1 MLMMMMSCR
10 SCSLNHICNAHF
22 GASVEIS
29 AKLRSLVSSRS
40 CGAKKLLLQR
50 KRELVCDDARN
61 LLLLQRKRELVC
73 DDARNLLL
81 LQRRELVCDDERKP
95 LLLQRKR
102 EFFFVSHKGNEWH
115 PIAPTG
121 ETSVTDIT
129 WVQNSL
135 WVAFRIAVSIIL
147 GLGLLVADGI
157 SAESAIAAAPILSV
171 KRFFPWEPV
180 QEEIVPDKGTCA
192 TCIGVV
198 DDTLGSCNATRN
210 CVSSFDDR
218 AMFFVA
224 PWEFPGKLEVAMEK
238 LNSVLT
244 QSGASITEQSE
255 RYIHAVF
262 TTENGER
269 DDVEFLFSAP
279 SVDATVNI
287 RAASRTINYQDGGRN
302 RNRLEQ
308 LRMSLTWQQVPIL
321 RNRQRRLFFIESP
334 WDTFGPEPPPTFD
347 YKDRLEFFPE

>member
-1 MLMMMMSCR
+1 MMMMMMMMSCR
-10 SCSLNHICNAHF
+10 SCSLNHICNTHF
-22 GASVEIS
+22 GASVEIC

-50 KRELVCDDARN
+50 KRELVCDDATN
-61 LLLLQRKRELVC
+61 QLLLQRKRELVC
-73 DDARNLLL
+73 DDERNL
-81 LQRRELVCDDERKP
+81 

-102 EFFFVSHKGNEWH
+102 EFFFVWHKGNEWH

-121 ETSVTDIT
+121 ETRVMDIT

-135 WVAFRIAVSIIL
+135 WVACRIAASIIL

-171 KRFFPWEPV
+171 QRFFPWEPV

-218 AMFFVA
+218 PMFFVA
-224 PWEFPGKLEVAMEK
+224 PWEFPGKLEVAMEE

>member
-1 MLMMMMSCR
+1 MMMMMMSCR
-10 SCSLNHICNAHF
+10 SCSLNHICNTHF
-22 GASVEIS
+22 GASVEKFC

-73 DDARNLLL
+73 DD
-81 LQRRELVCDDERKP
+81 ERKL

-102 EFFFVSHKGNEWH
+102 EIFFVWHKGNEWY
-115 PIAPTG
+115 PIPPTG
-121 ETSVTDIT
+121 ETRVMDIT

-135 WVAFRIAVSIIL
+135 WVACRIAVSIIL

-157 SAESAIAAAPILSV
+157 SAEGANAAAPILSV
-171 KRFFPWEPV
+171 QRFFPWEPV

-218 AMFFVA
+218 
-224 PWEFPGKLEVAMEK
+224 
-238 LNSVLT
+238 
-244 QSGASITEQSE
+244 
-255 RYIHAVF
+255 
-262 TTENGER
+262 
-269 DDVEFLFSAP
+269 
-279 SVDATVNI
+279 
-287 RAASRTINYQDGGRN
+287 
-302 RNRLEQ
+302 
-308 LRMSLTWQQVPIL
+308 
-321 RNRQRRLFFIESP
+321 
-334 WDTFGPEPPPTFD
+334 
-347 YKDRLEFFPE
+347 

>member
-1 MLMMMMSCR
+1 
-10 SCSLNHICNAHF
+10 
-22 GASVEIS
+22 VEIC

-73 DDARNLLL
+73 N
-81 LQRRELVCDDERKP
+81 DERK
-95 LLLQRKR
+95 LLSLQRKR
-102 EFFFVSHKGNEWH
+102 EFFFVWHKGNEWH

-121 ETSVTDIT
+121 ETRVMDIT

-135 WVAFRIAVSIIL
+135 WVACRIAVSIIL

-171 KRFFPWEPV
+171 QRFFPWEPV

-255 RYIHAVF
+255 RYLMESK
-262 TTENGER
+262 T
-269 DDVEFLFSAP
+269 
-279 SVDATVNI
+279 
-287 RAASRTINYQDGGRN
+287 
-302 RNRLEQ
+302 
-308 LRMSLTWQQVPIL
+308 SL
-321 RNRQRRLFFIESP
+321 
-334 WDTFGPEPPPTFD
+334 
-347 YKDRLEFFPE
+347 

>member
-1 MLMMMMSCR
+1 
-10 SCSLNHICNAHF
+10 LNHICNTHF
-22 GASVEIS
+22 GASVEIC

-81 LQRRELVCDDERKP
+81 LQRKRELVCDDERKL

-102 EFFFVSHKGNEWH
+102 EFFFVWHKGNEWH

-121 ETSVTDIT
+121 ETTVMDIT

-135 WVAFRIAVSIIL
+135 WVACRIAVSIIL
-147 GLGLLVADGI
+147 GLGLLVADGS

-171 KRFFPWEPV
+171 QRFFPWEPV

-218 AMFFVA
+218 
-224 PWEFPGKLEVAMEK
+224 
-238 LNSVLT
+238 
-244 QSGASITEQSE
+244 
-255 RYIHAVF
+255 
-262 TTENGER
+262 
-269 DDVEFLFSAP
+269 
-279 SVDATVNI
+279 
-287 RAASRTINYQDGGRN
+287 
-302 RNRLEQ
+302 
-308 LRMSLTWQQVPIL
+308 
-321 RNRQRRLFFIESP
+321 
-334 WDTFGPEPPPTFD
+334 
-347 YKDRLEFFPE
+347 